1 MEGVLNW
8 CQHNVNVGQ
17 QKRWVT
23 LQLKCIDNDSTN
35 ITTFLAGLPSAD
47 LAMGTDTK
55 NGKLLT
61 SVHRIVGNMSFL
73 INVGYPSNSDVYRDK
88 RQHTAQDFLW
98 REVARLSKC
107 MAILTVQR
115 TQEFDFETKLE
126 IVAVAWIES
135 WTIIAC
141 RSYWETVDIL
151 AYEMTLSAHFWC
163 SCPLAVKP
171 LCVVTILSP
180 QKGKRPTCRGK
191 KERKMENRHTCQPMT
206 GWTRW

>member
-55 NGKLLT
+55 NGTLLT

-73 INVGYPSNSDVYRDK
+73 INVGYPSNSGVYRDK

-126 IVAVAWIES
+126 IVDRPSCLNWKLNDHSLQILLRDGGHFGIRDDTVS
-135 WTIIAC
+135 TFLMLMSSC
-141 RSYWETVDIL
+141 CGTFVCSDHTLPPKRQTSYL
-151 AYEMTLSAHFWC
+151 
-163 SCPLAVKP
+163 
-171 LCVVTILSP
+171 
-180 QKGKRPTCRGK
+180 QG
-191 KERKMENRHTCQPMT
+191 
-206 GWTRW
+206 